1 MPETH
6 LHRIENFK
14 SAVIQKGQNQWIE
27 LPSTFH
33 FESPEVFIK
42 SIGNAIVLIPS
53 ENPWQSLFDS
63 LEQFSDDFMD
73 EREQPLQQI
82 REQAFE

>member
-6 LHRIENFK
+6 LPRLENVK
-14 SAVIQKGQNQWIE
+14 SVVIQQGQTQWVE
-27 LPSTFH
+27 LPCAFH
-33 FESPEVFIK
+33 LNGPEVFIK

-53 ENPWQSLFDS
+53 DNPWQSLFDS

-73 EREQPLQQI
+73 ERVQPKQQL
-82 REQAFE
+82 REEFE